1 MVFKELMIALV
12 ELKERNIY
20 HNDLKP
26 DNICYTFDDNQLN
39 IFMIDLDSLAF

>member
-39 IFMIDLDSLAF
+39 IFISENQSQSV